1 MEKTRKE
8 TGLKRLMFNY
18 IKLLFCAVVSV
29 ALFYGCDNND
39 DNIIGGKPPKLSE
52 KGYISEYI
60 KVKQLRYFYMSD
72 TYDSI
77 QTDPYIRFS
86 LLGEWYSDEA
96 AEEVARE
103 FGDTAYYRAPGF
115 HFWDSVVSDSIKK
128 DRRNMSVRL

>member
-1 MEKTRKE
+1 
-8 TGLKRLMFNY
+8 MFNY

-86 LLGEWYSDEA
+86 LLGEW
-96 AEEVARE
+96 
-103 FGDTAYYRAPGF
+103 
-115 HFWDSVVSDSIKK
+115 
-128 DRRNMSVRL
+128 